1 MVRAF
6 LIFAAVLAAGCSL
19 FPLGEADCRPPNW
32 RQVGYAHGYG
42 GHLPQDLR
50 LISECRERF
59 AAEVDQMAY
68 LEGWRD
74 GHDEWDRIIG
84 SFRNRG
90 RF

>member
-1 MVRAF
+1 MLLGSA
-6 LIFAAVLAAGCSL
+6 LAAGCAL

-32 RQVGYAHGYG
+32 RQAGYAHGYA

-50 LISECRERF
+50 LVAECRERY

-68 LEGWRD
+68 LAGWRD